1 MREAHGCFKRRRSGT
16 DTPLEMGAEIRAV
29 RAPQGAPGS
38 SGSVLLVDD
47 EPLLLRALQ
56 RILRADGHRI
66 ALAESSE
73 QAEEGLADPELD
85 VVVLP
90 AQEDEF
96 TCMSCFLVKHRS
108 QIAEESGPGFI
119 CLECAA

>member
-1 MREAHGCFKRRRSGT
+1 MCARHSCVSRGGATTPIHPGDMASG
-16 DTPLEMGAEIRAV
+16 IRAV

-66 ALAESSE
+66 ALAESAE
-73 QAEEGLADPELD
+73 QAEEALAADPELD
-85 VVVLP
+85 VVVL
-90 AQEDEF
+90 D
-96 TCMSCFLVKHRS
+96 LLLGRH
-108 QIAEESGPGFI
+108 SG
-119 CLECAA
+119 LELLERLKRERP